1 MLIAVSFVIAI
12 GFGILTPALPTFARS
27 FDVSVTAV
35 SAVIRIFALTRLLF
49 VPASAATVDPDRRG
63 QLDGRSPRPSPR
75 PTPLTS
81 AGALARWT
89 RRGDWLVHT
98 ALTRAAADRGHRRA
112 DRPRHRPRRTRHR
125 HC

>member
-27 FDVSVTAV
+27 FERQRHRGLGRDQNLRPHPVAV
-35 SAVIRIFALTRLLF
+35 R
-49 VPASAATVDPDRRG
+49 PGERRHSG
-63 QLDGRSPRPSPR
+63 PRPPR
-75 PTPLTS
+75 AARRQVTEAIAPADTLTS